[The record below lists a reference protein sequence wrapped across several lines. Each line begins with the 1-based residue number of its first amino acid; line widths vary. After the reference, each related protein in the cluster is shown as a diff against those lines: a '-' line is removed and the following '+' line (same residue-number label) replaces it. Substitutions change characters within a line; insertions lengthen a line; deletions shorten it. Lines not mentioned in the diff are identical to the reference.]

1 MKFTDGLWRRPT
13 GVQFQGGVEVV
24 EVLQHN
30 GRGIEALVATRHVAS
45 RGDTLNGS
53 LLTLNL
59 SSPMDDVIKVR
70 IEHHQGGRDRGPH
83 FELFPDGEPPAPTTS
98 ATKGA
103 DSLSFTSG
111 RLKVDLNTAEF
122 SYGLTFS
129 DSSSGSDQF
138 LCGVQPK
145 GSAVVDV
152 PAHLTLG
159 MQSQNGCLTTLPD
172 TMVRTEHFGVDG
184 TLNRGLVRF
193 MLNETTLSIGENIY
207 GLGERFGPFI
217 KNGQVVGIWNQDGGT
232 SSEQTYKNIP
242 FFLSS
247 KGYGIFVNHTE
258 EVEFEVG
265 REKCS
270 KVGVSV
276 RGERLEYFIIGGGSM
291 KAALQNYVRMTGRPA
306 LPPAWTYGLY
316 LSTSFTTS
324 YDQDTVSGFL
334 AGMRERNCP
343 VRVLHL
349 DCFWMKRYDWCSF
362 DFDPDTFPDPEK
374 YIADVKKEY
383 GVKVCV
389 WINPYISQRASIFKE
404 GAENGYFLKRKNG
417 DVWQWD
423 EWQAGNA
430 IVDFTN
436 PAAHRW
442 YAGLVTK
449 LLDMGVDT
457 VKTDFGERI
466 PHQDVVYYDG
476 SDPAKAHNFYSFIY
490 NKCVFEAVE
499 AKYGKNEAALFARS
513 ATAGGQRFPVHWG
526 GDCESTFEAMGET
539 LRGGLSLAA
548 SGFAF
553 WSHDI
558 GGFEGHPPPEIFC
571 RWVAFGLFSS
581 HSRLH
586 GSNSYR
592 VPWNYGDEA
601 TAITAKMV
609 RAKCRLMPY
618 IYAQSILAHEVG
630 TPVMRAMVI
639 EFPEDPACA
648 FLDRQYMF
656 GDSLLVAPVFHASE
670 ATFYIPA
677 GRWTCFWTGE
687 VVEGPRYVSKKDYP
701 LDSIPVYVR
710 PNSVLLLGPE
720 DAELPDYE
728 YAKVGLEVRTYE
740 LEGEVEAK
748 VPTGKGA
755 AWAGSVKVA
764 PGGKVTASGVKLKA

>member
-1 MKFTDGLWRRPT
+1 
-13 GVQFQGGVEVV
+13 
-24 EVLQHN
+24 
-30 GRGIEALVATRHVAS
+30 
-45 RGDTLNGS
+45 
-53 LLTLNL
+53 
-59 SSPMDDVIKVR
+59 MDDVIKVR
-70 IEHHQGGRDRGPH
+70 IDHHRGLRETGPH
-83 FELFPDGEPPAPTTS
+83 FELFPDGAPS
-98 ATKGA
+98 APKTAVSQA
-103 DSLSFTSG
+103 DEKITFKSGNLS
-111 RLKVDLNTAEF
+111 VDLNTAAY
-122 SYGLTFS
+122 SYGLSFS
-129 DSSSGSDQF
+129 DSTSGDAEF
-138 LCGVQPK
+138 LCSVEPK
-145 GSAVVDV
+145 GQAFADV
-152 PAHLTLG
+152 PSHLTLG
-159 MQSQNGCLTTLPD
+159 QQSQTGCMTTIPDSMDRVNHVSVDTTL
-172 TMVRTEHFGVDG
+172 
-184 TLNRGLVRF
+184 NNGLVRF
-193 MLNETTLSIGENIY
+193 IMNELTLSVGETIY

-232 SSEQTYKNIP
+232 SSEQTYKNVP
-242 FFLSS
+242 FYLSS
-247 KGYGIFVNHTE
+247 KGYGMFVNHTE

-270 KVGVSV
+270 KIGVSV

-291 KAALQNYVRMTGRPA
+291 KAALQNYVRMTGRPS

-324 YDQDTVSGFL
+324 YDQKTVSGFL
-334 AGMRERNCP
+334 QGMKDRDCP

-362 DFDPDTFPDPEK
+362 DFDPDMFPDPVK
-374 YIADVKKEY
+374 YLADVKREY

-404 GAENGYFLKRKNG
+404 AAEKGYFIKRKNG

-423 EWQAGNA
+423 EWQAGMA

-436 PAAHRW
+436 PAAYKW
-442 YAGLVTK
+442 YAGLIRK

-466 PHQDVVYYDG
+466 PYQDVTYFDG
-476 SDPAKAHNFYSFIY
+476 CDPVKAHNWYSFIY
-490 NKCVFEAVE
+490 NKCVFEAVQ

-513 ATAGGQRFPVHWG
+513 GTAGSQRFPVHWG
-526 GDCESTFEAMGET
+526 GDCESTYEAMAET

-558 GGFEGHPPPEIFC
+558 GGFEGHPPAEIFC

-592 VPWNYGDEA
+592 VPWNFGDDA
-601 TAITAKMV
+601 VAVTAKMV

-618 IYAQSILAHEVG
+618 IYAQSVLAHETG
-630 TPVMRAMVI
+630 LPLMRAMI
-639 EFPEDPACA
+639 LEFPEDPATA
-648 FLDRQYMF
+648 FLDKQYMF
-656 GDSLLVAPVFHASE
+656 GDSLLVAPVFHNTK

-677 GRWTCFWTGE
+677 GTWTCFWTGE
-687 VVEGPRYVSKKDYP
+687 EIVGPKYVTKADYP
-701 LDSIPVYVR
+701 LDSIPVFVR
-710 PNSVLLLGPE
+710 PNTALLLGPE
-720 DAELPDYE
+720 DATLPDYE
-728 YAKVGLEVRTYE
+728 YAKVGLEVRTYA
-740 LEGEVEAK
+740 LESEVEVK

-764 PGGKVTASGVKLKA
+764 PGGKVTASGVALKK